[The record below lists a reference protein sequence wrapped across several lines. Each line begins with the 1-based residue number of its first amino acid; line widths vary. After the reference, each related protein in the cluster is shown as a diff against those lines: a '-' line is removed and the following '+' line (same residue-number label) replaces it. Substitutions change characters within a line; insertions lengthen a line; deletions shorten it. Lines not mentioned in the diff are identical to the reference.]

1 MAGLKTGSLCGSSVT
16 VSELENRCGLATMGV
31 RPSVPRI
38 EIAADWASV
47 RFVAMVDRCVTIDY
61 GPFCGELF
69 AIRLK

>member
-1 MAGLKTGSLCGSSVT
+1 
-16 VSELENRCGLATMGV
+16 MGV